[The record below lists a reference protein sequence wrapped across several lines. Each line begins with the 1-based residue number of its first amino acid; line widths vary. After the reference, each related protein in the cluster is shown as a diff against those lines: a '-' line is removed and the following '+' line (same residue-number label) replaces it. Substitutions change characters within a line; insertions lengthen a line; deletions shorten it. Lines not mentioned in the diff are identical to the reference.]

1 MADVTLQ
8 AVKEMLLD
16 ALNLRED
23 YDPEEVGDDMPLFGD
38 EGLGLDSLDAL
49 QLAVALEE
57 RYGLTVDEDKGAQV
71 FRSARTLHEFIS
83 AG

>member
-8 AVKEMLLD
+8 GVKEMLLD
-16 ALNLRED
+16 ALNLGED
-23 YDPEEVGDDMPLFGD
+23 WDPDEVGDDMPLFGD

-57 RYGLTVDEDKGAQV
+57 RYGLSVDEDKGAQV
-71 FRSARTLHEFIS
+71 FRSARTLHAFIS

>member
-1 MADVTLQ
+1 MADVTLPE
-8 AVKEMLLD
+8 VKEMLLD

-23 YDPEEVGDDMPLFGD
+23 YDPDEVGDDMPLFGD

-57 RYGLTVDEDKGAQV
+57 RYGLAVDEEKGANV
-71 FRSARTLHEFIS
+71 FRSPRTLHEFITR
-83 AG
+83 G

>member
-1 MADVTLQ
+1 MADVTLD

-23 YDPEEVGDDMPLFGD
+23 YDPEEVGDDLPLFGD

-57 RYGLTVDEDKGAQV
+57 RYGLSVDEDKGAVV
-71 FRSARTLHEFIS
+71 FRSPRTLHEFIN

>member
-1 MADVTLQ
+1 MADVTLDE
-8 AVKEMLLD
+8 VKEMLLD

-23 YDPEEVGDDMPLFGD
+23 YDPEEVGDDLPLFGD

-71 FRSARTLHEFIS
+71 FRSARTLHGFIS

>member
-1 MADVTLQ
+1 MADVTLEG
-8 AVKEMLLD
+8 VKEMLLD

-23 YDPEEVGDDMPLFGD
+23 YDPEEVGDDMLLFGE

-57 RYGLTVDEDKGAQV
+57 RYGLTVDEDKGSKV